1 VILRIL
7 VHFRICCHV
16 LATLARSAIVWI
28 YFLTQDMIL
37 VQIFMH
43 ILGIILFYDID
54 RIFHARSRYEFAT
67 HRSAVVL
74 LFGVL
79 EYKKRDVA
87 NWSEK

>member
-1 VILRIL
+1 MLSCFSDFSTQCHRL
-7 VHFRICCHV
+7 DLFSYARHDFGTDFHV
-16 LATLARSAIVWI
+16 LS
-28 YFLTQDMIL
+28 
-37 VQIFMH
+37 
-43 ILGIILFYDID
+43 FYDID